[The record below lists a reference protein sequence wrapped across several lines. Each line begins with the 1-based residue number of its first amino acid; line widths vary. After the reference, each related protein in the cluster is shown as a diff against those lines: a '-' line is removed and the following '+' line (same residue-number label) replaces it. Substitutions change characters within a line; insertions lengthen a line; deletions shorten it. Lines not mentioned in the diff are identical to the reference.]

1 MDENVLQLV
10 RTVLI
15 FLFLIWLVHRIE
27 IRAAKDA
34 IYKNFPF
41 FKDAVNNFQIKLDY
55 LSARA
60 EALEAR
66 IGKIESMLKSK
77 E

>member
-1 MDENVLQLV
+1 MDENILQLAK
-10 RTVLI
+10 TVLI

-41 FKDAVNNFQIKLDY
+41 FKDAVNNFQIKVDY
-55 LSARA
+55 LAARVQ
-60 EALEAR
+60 ALEER
-66 IGKIESMLKSK
+66 MGKIESTFKSRS
-77 E
+77 